1 VAVRTGWLAL
11 AAAAFAAAPAAA
23 EGWLRLPVD
32 CRIGETCWPLQ
43 YVDHDPG
50 PGALDY
56 RCGGRAYDGH
66 SGTDIGLGTEA
77 QIARDVPVLAAAGGR
92 VRAVRDG
99 EPDGLLIRSGRAALP
114 PGRDCGNAVV
124 LVHEDGWETQYC
136 HMARGSVAVR
146 PGQEVAAGAR
156 LGAIGLSGLTEF
168 PHLHFAVRRNG
179 APVDPFRPTGAPED
193 GCAAPRETL
202 WTDAAKAMLAYSALD
217 LVAVGLAAGR
227 PDYAAAK
234 AGLYDAGEVAA
245 DAPVLSAWA
254 LAWNVQAGDRVRMR
268 ILGPNGAAFLDETV
282 DIGRDRRHQFLFV
295 GRRADAR
302 LPRGA
307 YRVETE
313 IRRGGGEAPRRR
325 QATAHI
331 R

>member
-1 VAVRTGWLAL
+1 MAFRAGWLAIL
-11 AAAAFAAAPAAA
+11 IALAAAPAAA
-23 EGWLRLPVD
+23 EGWLALPVD

-50 PGALDY
+50 PEARDY

-77 QIARDVPVLAAAGGR
+77 EIARDVPVLAAASGK

-99 EPDGLLIRSGRAALP
+99 EPDGLLIRAGRSALP
-114 PGRDCGNAVV
+114 DGRDCGNAVV
-124 LVHEDGWETQYC
+124 LVHERGWETQYC
-136 HMARGSVAVR
+136 HMARGSIAVR
-146 PGQEVAAGAR
+146 PGDEVAAGAR

-168 PHLHFAVRRNG
+168 PHLHFAVRRDG
-179 APVDPFRPTGAPED
+179 VAVDPFRPEGLRP
-193 GCAAPRETL
+193 GNCAEPAATL
-202 WTDAAKAMLAYSALD
+202 WTDAAASALAYSALD
-217 LVAVGLAAGR
+217 LVAVGLAAGQ

-234 AGLYDAGEVAA
+234 AGRYDAGEVPATA
-245 DAPVLSAWA
+245 SVLSAWA
-254 LAWNVQAGDRVRMR
+254 LAWNVRVGDRVQMR
-268 ILGPNGAAFLDETV
+268 ILGPNGAAILDQTV
-282 DIGRDRRHQFLFV
+282 EIARDRRHQFLFV
-295 GRRADAR
+295 GRRANGRWPVGD
-302 LPRGA
+302 

-325 QATAHI
+325 EATGQV